1 MQNYPILRSGSEDN
15 IIEVD
20 DSILMKPSFDISKPS
35 YQSPPSGLTGP
46 SLGMDSLINKKKVST
61 DVLSMSSGSSSRDD
75 SDYSS
80 DSGSDSSSDSGDTDP
95 SNGGNGPQVRF
106 NSYDESR
113 PDVFGQRVTAEKS
126 RLETEMNEKKEILY
140 QMDRLE
146 SKGYSLPRKFSMQSN
161 LEEMR
166 SEYHRILREK
176 EVDASIRFQRKMLM
190 AFITGIEFLNTR
202 FDPFDVKLDGWSEQ
216 VHENINDYDDIFEE
230 LHEKYKSSGK
240 KMAPELRL
248 LLSLAGSAFMFHL
261 TSSMFRQQPL
271 PGVEQVLKSNPNL
284 MKQFQQAAAQQMYG
298 MQNGSIPSPPQ
309 PPPKPQAPSPMGGG
323 LFGMLGSM
331 LGGGMGDFGNMTRDI
346 PAPMSSTNGQTK
358 MRGPNIDEVI
368 ENISNDIQMKPQ
380 MASNRMETLSISDE
394 EITSIIEDA
403 ADLGGVSRKPSN
415 RGRKPGSINSKKT
428 LNL

>member
-1 MQNYPILRSGSEDN
+1 MQNYPILRSASEDN

-20 DSILMKPSFDISKPS
+20 DSTLMKPSFDISKPM

-61 DVLSMSSGSSSRDD
+61 DVISMSSGSSSRSD
-75 SDYSS
+75 SDYSSS

-95 SNGGNGPQVRF
+95 SNSGPGPQARF
-106 NSYDESR
+106 NTFYDEAR

-126 RLETEMNEKKEILY
+126 RIEAELNEKKEILY

-146 SKGYSLPRKFSMQSN
+146 SKGYSLPRKFTMQSN

-284 MKQFQQAAAQQMYG
+284 MKQFQQAAAQQYG
-298 MQNGSIPSPPQ
+298 MQQSGSIPSP
-309 PPPKPQAPSPMGGG
+309 PPPKPQAPSSMGGG
-323 LFGMLGSM
+323 LFGMLGNM
-331 LGGGMGDFGNMTRDI
+331 LGGGLGDFGNMTRDI
-346 PAPMSSTNGQTK
+346 PPPMSSTNGQTK

-368 ENISNDIQMKPQ
+368 DNISNDIQMKPQ

-403 ADLGGVSRKPSN
+403 ADLGGVSRKPS
-415 RGRKPGSINSKKT
+415 RGRKPGSVNGKKT